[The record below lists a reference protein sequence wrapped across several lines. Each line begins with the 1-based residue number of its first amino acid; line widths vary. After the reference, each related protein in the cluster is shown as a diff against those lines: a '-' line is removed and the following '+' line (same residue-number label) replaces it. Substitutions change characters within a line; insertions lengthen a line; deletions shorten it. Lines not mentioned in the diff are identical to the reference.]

1 MWALRV
7 VVPSPLL
14 NDDPGFIEAVEDLSV
29 QELIAEPG
37 IEALTV
43 SVLPRR
49 PRFDVGGLGTDSL
62 DPLPDRIRDEL
73 RSVIRSYVGRNTPD
87 DEQVGQGINHI
98 RRVEL
103 PLHPDRQAF
112 AAELIDDV
120 QRSVGSPV
128 FCSVMH
134 EVVRPDMVNM
144 PGPETDARSVIEPE
158 PAFPRLLHGN
168 LQPLTTPQALDPLVV
183 QLPACL
189 SQHRRDPSIPVTA
202 VLPGQFNHVPDQE
215 VLVISR
221 LRNITVCRT
230 MLSQDTTGTAFR
242 YCELA
247 PHQINAV
254 APPCGA

>member
-1 MWALRV
+1 M
-7 VVPSPLL
+7 
-14 NDDPGFIEAVEDLSV
+14 
-29 QELIAEPG
+29 
-37 IEALTV
+37 
-43 SVLPRR
+43 
-49 PRFDVGGLGTDSL
+49 GTDSL

-87 DEQVGQGINHI
+87 DEQVGQGINHL

-134 EVVRPDMVNM
+134 EVIRPDMVNM

-189 SQHRRDPSIPVTA
+189 SQHRRNPSIPVTA

>member
-37 IEALTV
+37 IEALAV

-73 RSVIRSYVGRNTPD
+73 RSVIRSDVGRNTPD

-112 AAELIDDV
+112 AAELIDYV
-120 QRSVGSPV
+120 QRSVGTPV
-128 FCSVMH
+128 FRSVMH

-144 PGPETDARSVIEPE
+144 PGPETDA
-158 PAFPRLLHGN
+158 
-168 LQPLTTPQALDPLVV
+168 
-183 QLPACL
+183 
-189 SQHRRDPSIPVTA
+189 
-202 VLPGQFNHVPDQE
+202 
-215 VLVISR
+215 
-221 LRNITVCRT
+221 
-230 MLSQDTTGTAFR
+230 
-242 YCELA
+242 
-247 PHQINAV
+247 
-254 APPCGA
+254 

>member
-14 NDDPGFIEAVEDLSV
+14 NHDPGFIEAVEDLSV
-29 QELIAEPG
+29 QELVAEPG

-49 PRFDVGGLGTDSL
+49 SWFDVGGLGTDSL

-73 RSVIRSYVGRNTPD
+73 RSVIRSDVGRDTPD

-112 AAELIDDV
+112 AAELIDYV
-120 QRSVGSPV
+120 QRSVGTPV
-128 FCSVMH
+128 FRSVMH

>member
-1 MWALRV
+1 VWALRV

-87 DEQVGQGINHI
+87 DEQVGQGINHL

-134 EVVRPDMVNM
+134 EVIRPDMVNM

-158 PAFPRLLHGN
+158 PRFPRLLHGN

-189 SQHRRDPSIPVTA
+189 SQHRRNPSIPVTA

>member
-1 MWALRV
+1 VWALRV
-7 VVPSPLL
+7 VMPPPLL
-14 NDDPGFIEAVEDLSV
+14 NDDPGFFQAVEDFSA

-37 IEALTV
+37 IEALAV
-43 SVLPRR
+43 SVLPGR
-49 PRFDVGGLGTDSL
+49 PGFDVGGLGTDSL
-62 DPLPDRIRDEL
+62 DPLPDRIRDKL
-73 RSVIRSYVGRNTPD
+73 WPVVRSDVGRNTAD

-103 PLHPDRQAF
+103 SLHPDRQAF
-112 AAELIDDV
+112 ATELIDDV
-120 QRSVGSPV
+120 QRSVGTPV
-128 FCSVMH
+128 FRSVMH

-144 PGPETDARSVIEPE
+144 PGPETDTRSVIEPE

-168 LQPLTTPQALDPLVV
+168 LQPLTTPQALDTLVV

-189 SQHRRDPSIPVTA
+189 SQHRRDPSIPVTT
-202 VLPGQFNHVPDQE
+202 VLPGQLNHVPDKA

-221 LRNITVCRT
+221 LRNITLCRT

-242 YCELA
+242 YGELA

-254 APPCGA
+254 ATPCGA